1 LTGPEQRDRIDAMDA
16 TPAEARIASIDALRG
31 FDMFWIM
38 GADSFFK
45 SVLQLSDSPWA
56 KALRNQLDHSAWHGF
71 TFYDLIFPLFLFL
84 AGVSVPIALEKRM
97 ARGEARSVLVRHVL
111 WRTVKL
117 FFFGLLV
124 NGLLNLNFPAQRWP
138 GVLQRIA
145 IGYCAASLAVLFLS
159 RRAQAILAAALLVG
173 YWIVLLVVPVPDIG
187 AYVLT
192 PEGNLAGYLD
202 RLLIPGRFCCYAF
215 GDNEGLL
222 STIPAIGTGLIGV
235 MTSYW
240 IRSPRTRSAKTAGL
254 VGAGVLSLVVGLAWN
269 PFFPINKLIWSS
281 SYVLFAAGWSLL
293 LLALFYWII
302 DVRGRRGWAFPF
314 VVIGMNPITIYLA
327 QDLFDFGIVAL
338 IFTHGFIHQLGLYQ
352 PAFQAFTVIVTKWL
366 FLYFLYRQRLFLKA

>member
-1 LTGPEQRDRIDAMDA
+1 MDA